1 MIVNPGDNILVNE
14 PIYSGTIHAV
24 STRLQKATL
33 FLVTN
38 KKLLH
43 LENSLSTET

>member
-24 STRLQKATL
+24 STHSYKRQLFFIVNKEKA
-33 FLVTN
+33 
-38 KKLLH
+38 LH
-43 LENSLSTET
+43 L